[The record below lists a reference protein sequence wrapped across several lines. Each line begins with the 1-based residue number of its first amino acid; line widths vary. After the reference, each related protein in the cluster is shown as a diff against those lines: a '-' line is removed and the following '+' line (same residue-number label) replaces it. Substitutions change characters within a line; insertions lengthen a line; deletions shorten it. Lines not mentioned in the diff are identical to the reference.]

1 MISNKLKTIFA
12 LSIPLFIAH
21 GIEEFAT
28 HFYNTDAWDQAIS
41 GNLFGN
47 LSTHGATFVT
57 FQIMFWLLLI
67 ISSLLLLGEKWQF
80 RILAIAG
87 VIYIYELHHI
97 IKAVSVGGYYPGL
110 ITALAFPIV
119 AYFFWREWFRILKS
133 NKKI

>member
-1 MISNKLKTIFA
+1 MVSTRLKNIFA

-28 HFYNTDAWDQAIS
+28 HFYDTDAWDQAIF

-47 LSTHGATFVT
+47 LSTHGATFIT
-57 FQIMFWLLLI
+57 FQIMLWLLLI
-67 ISSLLLLGEKWQF
+67 ISFLLLLGEKWQF

-110 ITALAFPIV
+110 VTALVFPVI
-119 AYFFWREWFRILKS
+119 AYFFWMEWFRSLKAQ
-133 NKKI
+133 KI

>member
-1 MISNKLKTIFA
+1 MVSTRLKKIFA

-21 GIEEFAT
+21 GVEEFVT
-28 HFYNTDAWDQAIS
+28 HFYDTDAWDQAIF

-47 LSTHGATFVT
+47 LSTHGATFIT
-57 FQIMFWLLLI
+57 FQIMLWLLLT
-67 ISSLLLLGEKWQF
+67 ISFLLLLGEKWQF
-80 RILAIAG
+80 RVLAIAG

-97 IKAVSVGGYYPGL
+97 IKAVLIGGYYPGL

-119 AYFFWREWFRILKS
+119 AYFFWREWFRTLKS